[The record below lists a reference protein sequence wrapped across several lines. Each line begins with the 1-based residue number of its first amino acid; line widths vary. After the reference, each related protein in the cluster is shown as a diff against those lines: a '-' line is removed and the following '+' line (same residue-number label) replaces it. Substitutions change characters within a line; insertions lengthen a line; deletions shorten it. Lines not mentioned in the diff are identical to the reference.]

1 MVLDVPEHHHAAGLH
16 VADPLVSAHHEEVH
30 VLDLIL
36 VFSEEELTAL
46 SAVHHQHHVVVPA
59 ELGDGLQGQ
68 DPACLAGHLVTEQH
82 TELLQ
87 SPGVLQ
93 GLQDDGGVLLQ
104 QGAVT
109 PARGDPHHLLDGPGS
124 AVTLQQLLSGSVQG
138 SQRTDNLVLLLL
150 HKLVQHGLQSEG
162 AVGN

>member
-1 MVLDVPEHHHAAGLH
+1 MVPDVPEHHHAARLH

-36 VFSEEELTAL
+36 VLPKEELRAL
-46 SAVHHQHHVVVPA
+46 SAVNHQDHVVVPA

-68 DPACLAGHLVTEQH
+68 DPARLTGHLVTEQH

-93 GLQDDGGVLLQ
+93 SLQDDGGILLQ
-104 QGAVT
+104 QGAVA
-109 PARGDPHHLLDGPGS
+109 PPGGDPHHLLDGPGTP
-124 AVTLQQLLSGSVQG
+124 VTFQQLLGGAVDG
-138 SQRTDNLVLLLL
+138 SQLTNHLVLLVL
-150 HKLVQHGLQSEG
+150 HQLVQHGLHAESTG
-162 AVGN
+162 